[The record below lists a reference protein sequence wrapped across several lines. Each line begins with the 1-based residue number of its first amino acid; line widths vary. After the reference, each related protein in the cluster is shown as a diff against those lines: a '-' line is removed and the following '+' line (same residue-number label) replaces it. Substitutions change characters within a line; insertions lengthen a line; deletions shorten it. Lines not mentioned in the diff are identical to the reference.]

1 MPRTEVI
8 ATGCYVP
15 ARVVTNDDLARLMDT
30 SDEWITQR
38 SGIKTRRWVAP
49 GETCSDLAYGAT
61 RVALDRA
68 GLRPADLDCI
78 IFCTTSPD
86 HFFPGNGVFLERLLG
101 LAGVPALDVRDQ
113 CSGFLYGLSVA
124 DAWIRTGQ
132 YRRVLLVGAEVQS
145 PGLDLSTAGRDTA
158 VLFGDGA
165 GVAILGPTDHPARG
179 VLSTHLF
186 ADGNHA
192 EKLWMDAPGVAH
204 TPWIDPAMI
213 AAGRTRVHMEGREVF
228 KHASEKMPAAVEAA
242 LAACGATAAD
252 IALLIPHQANL
263 RIAEMVQKRLGLRDD
278 QVYNNIQKY
287 GNTTAA
293 SIPIAL
299 HEAVCEGR
307 LARGD
312 LLMLAAFGSGFTWA
326 SAAVRW

>member
-1 MPRTEVI
+1 MPRTEFI
-8 ATGCYVP
+8 ATGFHVP
-15 ARVVTNDDLARLMDT
+15 ERVVSNDELAQLMDT

-38 SGIKTRRWVAP
+38 SGIKTRHWIAP
-49 GETCSDLAYGAT
+49 GETCSDLAHRAT
-61 RVALDRA
+61 LVALARA
-68 GLRPADLDCI
+68 DLKPTDLDCI
-78 IFCTTSPD
+78 VFCTTSPD
-86 HFFPGNGVFLERLLG
+86 HFFPGNGVYLQRLLG
-101 LAGVPALDVRDQ
+101 LAGLPALDVRDQ

-145 PGLDLSTAGRDTA
+145 PGLDCSTAGRDTA

-165 GVAILGPTDHPARG
+165 GVAILGPTDDPTRG

-186 ADGNHA
+186 ADGSYA

-204 TPWIDPAMI
+204 YPWIS
-213 AAGRTRVHMEGREVF
+213 AALVTAGKAKIQMEGREVF
-228 KHASEKMPAAVEAA
+228 KHASEKMPAAVQTA
-242 LAACGATAAD
+242 LRANHLCPAD
-252 IALLIPHQANL
+252 IKLLVPHQANL
-263 RIAEMVQKRLGLRDD
+263 RISEMVQKLLGLRDD
-278 QVYNNIQKY
+278 QVYGNIERY

-299 HEAVCEGR
+299 DEALAQGR
-307 LARGD
+307 LARGE
-312 LLMLAAFGSGFTWA
+312 LLLLAAFGSGFTWA